1 MHKQLQAHSEKL
13 SAEVTSTTDLN
24 LSQSQLASD
33 TDTIKSMKT
42 KPVAKWITSY
52 TWDPKTMHHFCA
64 CHKLGLVVKHGLA
77 ALGINARPGPANK
90 EVVLGRFPVVDI
102 MPVIEEEVEDNDGG
116 VADEILE
123 EDEQPEHQPDELPEE
138 DHHSDSEEASDY
150 NDEYQDEVTRRLR
163 EAIHDPPGRR
173 SSSIN
178 TMATLH
184 KNVSCLFSSMD
195 MSFHFNI
202 LFLQLSQ
209 CLTVCR
215 RITRSASWRRV
226 FERRMKAKGLLV
238 RPLSAGYGIRWNAD
252 HDRQSR
258 AYEAR
263 EVSIYNHVI
272 ILYTCQSR

>member
-1 MHKQLQAHSEKL
+1 MSFLRRIITVIQKRLLITMINTKN
-13 SAEVTSTTDLN
+13 EVTRRLRE
-24 LSQSQLASD
+24 A
-33 TDTIKSMKT
+33 IH
-42 KPVAKWITSY
+42 
-52 TWDPKTMHHFCA
+52 DP
-64 CHKLGLVVKHGLA
+64 
-77 ALGINARPGPANK
+77 PG
-90 EVVLGRFPVVDI
+90 R
-102 MPVIEEEVEDNDGG
+102 
-116 VADEILE
+116 
-123 EDEQPEHQPDELPEE
+123 
-138 DHHSDSEEASDY
+138 
-150 NDEYQDEVTRRLR
+150 RRLR